1 MTHRGFFS
9 PFSAGHVVSW
19 LFSSATVYFPWV
31 NTGHL
36 AHSLILESPSVSV
49 MTGMER
55 RSQHTLLACVQ
66 IIILF
71 IAFCGA
77 LNWILLVIK
86 ILFLNACTNA
96 LHVNSICINA
106 MSEQQLVILLLLCCS
121 PRLNNSGDCSPFL
134 PEMEGRRGYTVLY
147 LHAHV
152 QTVSTGSGISL
163 PLLCYTAQVRMNL
176 ITLSSL
182 SYSTYTGQTQPA
194 LLFKR
199 PLESVLLRASIKRA
213 ILL

>member
-1 MTHRGFFS
+1 MTHRSFFS
-9 PFSAGHVVSW
+9 FSPGQVVSW
-19 LFSSATVYFPWV
+19 LFSSATVYLSWV
-31 NTGHL
+31 NKGHL

-55 RSQHTLLACVQ
+55 RSQHTLLVCMQ
-66 IIILF
+66 IILLF
-71 IAFCGA
+71 IAFCRA
-77 LNWILLVIK
+77 LNWILSVIK

-106 MSEQQLVILLLLCCS
+106 VSKQQLVILCLLCCS
-121 PRLNNSGDCSPFL
+121 NNSGDCSPIVL

-163 PLLCYTAQVRMNL
+163 PFLCYTAQVRVNL
-176 ITLSSL
+176 ITLS
-182 SYSTYTGQTQPA
+182 YSSYTGQTQPG
-194 LLFKR
+194 LLFKC
-199 PLESVLLRASIKRA
+199 PLESVLLRGSIKKA